1 MSFQFSAL
9 HLQNNI
15 KSYSLI
21 REKINNRTQVCKK
34 PFFLTLGFT
43 KATNSVAFR
52 LPLASPPHSNLQHS
66 TSLVINNPKLPSA
79 AQWKTITSWQINNP
93 FLPPR
98 SDTFWARL
106 LPAFMA
112 LPRSPHEW
120 EGVKREKKISH
131 NLSKACR
138 GWFVFLLTGY
148 DCHCWSAFRPRLH
161 VIRADL
167 L

>member
-1 MSFQFSAL
+1 MSFRFSAL

-120 EGVKREKKISH
+120 EGVKREKKYPTTC
-131 NLSKACR
+131 LK
-138 GWFVFLLTGY
+138 
-148 DCHCWSAFRPRLH
+148 H
-161 VIRADL
+161 VEDDLCSYLRDMTVTADL
-167 L
+167 PSGLDYMW